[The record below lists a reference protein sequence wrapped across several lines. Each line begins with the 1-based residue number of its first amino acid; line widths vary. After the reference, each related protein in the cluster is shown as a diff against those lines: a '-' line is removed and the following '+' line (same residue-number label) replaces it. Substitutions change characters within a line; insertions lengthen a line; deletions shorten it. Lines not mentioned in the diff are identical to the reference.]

1 MRRGQKTMTTNLMG
15 DEVEPI
21 TQKEFASFVFGYLNC
36 VSEMIGQ
43 TIHQADEESP
53 NEAAKDFVKQ
63 LAATYMAN
71 VSVGIQDKMNLP
83 KGVFNKYMTKDIRNA
98 CHIIAHEASKNLD
111 VLDSKVE
118 QMKEHHESYK
128 RERNEWE
135 DNHGS

>member
-1 MRRGQKTMTTNLMG
+1 MTTNLLG
-15 DEVEPI
+15 DNVEPT

-53 NEAAKDFVKQ
+53 NEAAKDFVKN
-63 LAATYMAN
+63 LAANYMAN
-71 VSVGIQDKMNLP
+71 VSHSICKEMGLP
-83 KGVFNKYMTKDIRNA
+83 SGAFNKYMTKEIREA
-98 CHIIAHEASKNLD
+98 CAIIAREASNSLNI
-111 VLDSKVE
+111 LDSKVD

-128 RERNEWE
+128 RERKEWE